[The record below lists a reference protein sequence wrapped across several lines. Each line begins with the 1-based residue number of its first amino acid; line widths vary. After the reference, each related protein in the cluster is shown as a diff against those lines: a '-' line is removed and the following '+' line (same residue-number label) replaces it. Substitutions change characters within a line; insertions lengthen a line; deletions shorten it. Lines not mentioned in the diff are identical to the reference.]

1 MNMNSIY
8 YSRNSDQAYAGTFTT
23 CCCLG
28 TRLDNRTSTLQE
40 MSQGGLRTMLHKR
53 LTQADFLRTFLRKIF
68 ADMKHEECAKLR
80 VLTNA
85 LFVIQKTKFFH
96 FETVFIDIGFCIFY
110 LL

>member
-1 MNMNSIY
+1 MNSIY

-68 ADMKHEECAKLR
+68 ADIAW
-80 VLTNA
+80 
-85 LFVIQKTKFFH
+85 FQ
-96 FETVFIDIGFCIFY
+96 TVKV
-110 LL
+110 